1 MMTMT
6 MTITELEQS
15 LRALRLSGMTATLE
29 TRALQVAQQQ
39 MDFIEAFSALVQDEL
54 DRRRSRL
61 IDRRFALSGLTERKD
76 LKDFDWQYNPKN
88 PRREILELANLKFI
102 DQREDALF
110 IGSPGVGKSHV
121 AKSLALLAVQ
131 RGYIVFY
138 REAHVLVDDI
148 HQARE
153 LGELKKYRA
162 TLKAADLVVIDDLFL
177 RKLPADAGDDFI
189 EIVMN
194 RHEKASTVITSNRP
208 IEDWPKLVGDVV
220 ATAPIFDRLMHHG
233 HLLRFEG
240 RSYRLKQA
248 ASRLANKADSD

>member
-1 MMTMT
+1 MT
-6 MTITELEQS
+6 MTITELERS

-61 IDRRFALSGLTERKD
+61 IDRRFSLSGLTERKD

-88 PRREILELANLKFI
+88 PRRELLELANLKFI

-110 IGSPGVGKSHV
+110 IGSPGVGKSHI
-121 AKSLALLAVQ
+121 AKALALLAVQ
-131 RGYIVFY
+131 RGYTVFY

-162 TLKAADLVVIDDLFL
+162 TIKAADLVVIDDLFL
-177 RKLPADAGDDFI
+177 RKLPPNAGDELADVI
-189 EIVMN
+189 MS
-194 RHEKASTVITSNRP
+194 RYEKSSTLITSNRD
-208 IEDWPKLVGDVV
+208 IDDWTKLLGDAVIV
-220 ATAPIFDRLMHHG
+220 TPLLDRLMHHG
-233 HLLRFEG
+233 HLLKFVG
-240 RSYRLKQA
+240 KSWRLKESA
-248 ASRLANKADSD
+248 ERLAKARQTA

>member
-1 MMTMT
+1 MTE
-6 MTITELEQS
+6 IEQT
-15 LRALRLSGMTATLE
+15 LKILRLPGMRETFGARALEA
-29 TRALQVAQQQ
+29 AQGHLP
-39 MDFIEAFSALVQDEL
+39 FIDAFSMLLTDEM
-54 DRRRSRL
+54 DRRRTKL
-61 IDRRFALSGLTERKD
+61 AERRYALSGLPEKKT
-76 LKDFDWQYNPKN
+76 LSDFDWSFNPKD
-88 PRREILELANLKFI
+88 PRRTCFELVALKFI
-102 DQREDALF
+102 AGREDALLL
-110 IGSPGVGKSHV
+110 GPPGTGKSHV
-121 AKSLALLAVQ
+121 AKAIAHAAVLAGH
-131 RGYIVFY
+131 RVFY
-138 REAHVLVDDI
+138 REANKLFVEI
-148 HQARE
+148 FQAKT
-153 LGELKKYRA
+153 LGTYKKLA
-162 TLKAADLVVIDDLFL
+162 HTIQSADLVVIDDLFL